1 MFSYGKQDGRTR
13 VNKVVD
19 GKKNTHNNHTKD
31 NTLTSLD
38 KIYKVQSQL
47 MKSGMSL
54 SEYKNHIQGKVN
66 DDMFH
71 YKNITQDNVEELYTR
86 YEKLLRNKDNQRNER
101 EDERNMK
108 RKQRRNFRKKRKY
121 LCDVKRTELI
131 RKLMKELV
139 HYNICSSKVADTLS
153 PDSIQWGETKKV
165 IFNGSGGYLLDT
177 DKEWCKLYST
187 LHSPMPHLFNV
198 SDYSSMNQIIY
209 NY

>member
-13 VNKVVD
+13 VNKVVE
-19 GKKNTHNNHTKD
+19 GKKHTHNNHTK

-38 KIYKVQSQL
+38 NIYKIQSQL

-86 YEKLLRNKDNQRNER
+86 YEKLFRSRENQWNER
-101 EDERNMK
+101 VDEREMK
-108 RKQRRNFRKKRKY
+108 RKQRRNFRNKRKY
-121 LCDVKRTELI
+121 LCDVARTELI
-131 RKLMKELV
+131 RKLLQELV
-139 HYNICSSKVADTLS
+139 HYNICSSKVADTLRICS
-153 PDSIQWGETKKV
+153 LLWGETNKV
-165 IFNGSGGYLLDT
+165 IFNVSGGYLVDT
-177 DKEWCKLYST
+177 DKEWCKLFST
-187 LHSPMPHLFNV
+187 LYSPMPHLFNV

>member
-19 GKKNTHNNHTKD
+19 GKKNIHLHEKD
-31 NTLTSLD
+31 RSTSLD
-38 KIYKVQSQL
+38 KIYKIQSQL
-47 MKSGMSL
+47 MKSGMGL
-54 SEYKNHIQGKVN
+54 QEYKNYIQEKIN

-86 YEKLLRNKDNQRNER
+86 YERLLRNKENQYNQR
-101 EDERNMK
+101 EDERSMK

-121 LCDVKRTELI
+121 LCDVARTELI
-131 RKLMKELV
+131 RKLLQELV
-139 HYNICSSKVADTLS
+139 HYNICSSRVADTLRICS
-153 PDSIQWGETKKV
+153 LLWGETNKV